1 MERIMNKPS
10 LARTTCLLVLVGL
23 VASGFAKPALA
34 QEGGPTDLAAVAAFF
49 DAERTRIPDEYHLAG
64 ATVAVVASAVL
75 AWIKRCWGVGSRVL
89 YTLVALAG
97 VAFVWWMTYWNVL
110 G

>member
-1 MERIMNKPS
+1 MEGITNKPS

-23 VASGFAKPALA
+23 VASCFVNP
-34 QEGGPTDLAAVAAFF
+34 AAVAAFF
-49 DAERTRIPDEYHLAG
+49 DAEMTRILDEYHLAG

-75 AWIKRCWGVGSRVL
+75 AWIKRCWGGGSHVL

-97 VAFVWWMTYWNVL
+97 GAFIWWMIYWNVP
-110 G
+110 GQPPRRER